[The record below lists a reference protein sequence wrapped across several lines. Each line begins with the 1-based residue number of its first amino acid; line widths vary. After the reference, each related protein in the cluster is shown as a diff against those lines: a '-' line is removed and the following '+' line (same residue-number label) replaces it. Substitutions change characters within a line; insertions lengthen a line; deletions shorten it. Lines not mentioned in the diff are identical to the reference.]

1 MRFLS
6 AIILMFATSS
16 SLAGWTLDPSRSE
29 LSFVATKDA
38 HVADNHY
45 FLDFSASVND
55 KGKAELIIKTA
66 SVETN
71 IDMRDKRLRSI
82 LFNVDEFPEARV
94 TLMVRTG
101 LVKQRPA
108 GTMKAADVSG
118 MLDLVGVQQLITGR
132 VTIYHLADGSM
143 VVDSADT
150 VLVDTED
157 FGLLPAIN
165 QLREMA
171 GLNSISVKVPVS
183 FRLVFT
189 RDQE

>member
-1 MRFLS
+1 MRLLTAIVLLLS
-6 AIILMFATSS
+6 ASLSFAD
-16 SLAGWTLDPSRSE
+16 WTLDRSRSE

-45 FLDFSASVND
+45 FRDLRGFITD
-55 KGKAELIIKTA
+55 KGKARLTVKTA

-82 LFNVDEFPEARV
+82 LFNVDRYPEASVR
-94 TLMVRTG
+94 LMVRSG
-101 LVKQRPA
+101 LTKPRPA
-108 GTMKAADVSG
+108 GTLKTADISG
-118 MLDLVGVQQLITGR
+118 MLELVGVEQLITGR

-143 VVDSADT
+143 AIDSVDSI
-150 VLVDTED
+150 LVDTED
-157 FGLLPAIN
+157 FGLLPAVN

-189 RDQE
+189 RDKE